1 MTEFYKIRMVN
12 GDEHITDIDP
22 KNLTGDWAIIRK
34 YTRLLNYDGWEIIG
48 YKKDG
53 ILHIRPANIVSYTSF
68 IDRRASE

>member
-22 KNLTGDWAIIRK
+22 RNLTGDWAIIRK
-34 YTRLLNYDGWEIIG
+34 YKLLLKNHGWEAIG
-48 YKKDG
+48 YKKDE

-68 IDRRASE
+68 IDVKVSE